1 MPQMRIHVY
10 IRIHIRYLFLCIA
23 MSRSTILVE
32 QTTREKLKKIARK
45 DQTYDD
51 LLNQLIEMK
60 TRESLNGGINH
71 EPR

>member
-1 MPQMRIHVY
+1 MHK
-10 IRIHIRYLFLCIA
+10 
-23 MSRSTILVE
+23 STILIQ

-60 TRESLNGGINH
+60 RRESLKW
-71 EPR
+71 RYKL

>member
-1 MPQMRIHVY
+1 
-10 IRIHIRYLFLCIA
+10 

>member
-1 MPQMRIHVY
+1 
-10 IRIHIRYLFLCIA
+10 
-23 MSRSTILVE
+23 MSKSTILVE

-60 TRESLNGGINH
+60 TWVSLDRGAKY
-71 EPR
+71 EPK